1 MFERSFTSII
11 LCSLSLT
18 ILSIILHN
26 ELFSICST
34 LCGQMRPLLEQMAY
48 LTDITPTYVLLKI
61 QGKLLQLQIKAEH
74 QLMCGAHY

>member
-1 MFERSFTSII
+1 
-11 LCSLSLT
+11 
-18 ILSIILHN
+18 
-26 ELFSICST
+26 
-34 LCGQMRPLLEQMAY
+34 MRPLLEQMAY